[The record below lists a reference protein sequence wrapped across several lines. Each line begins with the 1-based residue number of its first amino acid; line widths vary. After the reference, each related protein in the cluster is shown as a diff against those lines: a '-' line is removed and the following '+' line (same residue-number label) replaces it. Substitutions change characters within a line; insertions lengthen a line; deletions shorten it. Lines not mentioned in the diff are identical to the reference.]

1 MREHIWLWKEDS
13 SIYQCSHFPA
23 PVTDGSSMKRL
34 QFRTA
39 AIQGEWLRVVDRRVG
54 SYRLQVGE
62 QITAIEHTLH
72 ESAVLIAI
80 SIPLVILLSIV
91 SGYYLVRRLL
101 RPLDAIVHRA
111 KRISSENLSERIP
124 RPGTNDEVDRV
135 VVTLNQMIERLEKS
149 FQQLEQFTANASHE
163 LRTPLTILKGELEIV
178 LQRPRSGDEY
188 RAVLGSNLE
197 EVVRISHTVE
207 QLFLLARMDSNSIV
221 PEFEQVELRSLL
233 EEIAREARFISKERN
248 VSITTELAAVPSIE
262 GDTVMLVQLFLNLI
276 ENGIK
281 YNREGGLLR
290 ITLAVPV
297 ASGETQ
303 EVKIEI
309 SDTGIGIAQENIN
322 AIFERFYRVDK
333 GASQSQGGAGLGLA
347 IAQWIVR
354 LHRGRIDVRSRPGK
368 GSIFTVTLPVRL
380 ISRT

>member
-1 MREHIWLWKEDS
+1 
-13 SIYQCSHFPA
+13 
-23 PVTDGSSMKRL
+23 
-34 QFRTA
+34 
-39 AIQGEWLRVVDRRVG
+39 
-54 SYRLQVGE
+54 
-62 QITAIEHTLH
+62 
-72 ESAVLIAI
+72 
-80 SIPLVILLSIV
+80 
-91 SGYYLVRRLL
+91 
-101 RPLDAIVHRA
+101 
-111 KRISSENLSERIP
+111 
-124 RPGTNDEVDRV
+124 
-135 VVTLNQMIERLEKS
+135 
-149 FQQLEQFTANASHE
+149 
-163 LRTPLTILKGELEIV
+163 
-178 LQRPRSGDEY
+178 
-188 RAVLGSNLE
+188 
-197 EVVRISHTVE
+197 
-207 QLFLLARMDSNSIV
+207 MDSNSIV